1 MLAVVA
7 VDSPTRPQFPELLG
21 EGLEPHKVRTLWLP
35 LWAADGDRRVD
46 ISETIDLKVKAVRTH
61 RSQME
66 NMGEFDIDAKLREY
80 ATRVG
85 AHGGLQYAEAFRTF
99 KLGWE

>member
-1 MLAVVA
+1 M
-7 VDSPTRPQFPELLG
+7 
-21 EGLEPHKVRTLWLP
+21 
-35 LWAADGDRRVD
+35 D

-66 NMGEFDIDAKLREY
+66 NMGEFDVDSKLREY
-80 ATRVG
+80 AARVG
-85 AHGGLQYAEAFRTF
+85 SHEGLQYAEAFRTF

>member
-1 MLAVVA
+1 
-7 VDSPTRPQFPELLG
+7 
-21 EGLEPHKVRTLWLP
+21 
-35 LWAADGDRRVD
+35 VD